1 MPHTTLLLEV
11 PNRDKIYSSQML
23 IRETITNLIVIDMLN
38 FDMILGMDFLNIY
51 KVKIDYR
58 KNKVKFTLG
67 SSE

>member
-1 MPHTTLLLEV
+1 
-11 PNRDKIYSSQML
+11 ML